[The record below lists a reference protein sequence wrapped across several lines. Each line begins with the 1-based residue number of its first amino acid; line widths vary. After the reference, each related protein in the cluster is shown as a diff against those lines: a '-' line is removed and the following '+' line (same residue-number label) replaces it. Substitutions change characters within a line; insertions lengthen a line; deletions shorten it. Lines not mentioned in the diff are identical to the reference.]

1 MDKGGA
7 LMGWAGGLAKK
18 AAGSAAGLAEK
29 AVKVAGAAVPDGEPP
44 HPTPPFSCPPPPPPP
59 RLWPSP
65 APAAGHGQPFR
76 CCVRDGRGGGVLS
89 APRWR
94 LARWAGAAGGPATEL
109 EKVGER

>member
-59 RLWPSP
+59 PPPSL
-65 APAAGHGQPFR
+65 AVSRSSCWARSTFS
-76 CCVRDGRGGGVLS
+76 VLRS
-89 APRWR
+89 
-94 LARWAGAAGGPATEL
+94 
-109 EKVGER
+109 